1 MVRPVGG
8 RGRSGAQEEV
18 AAKRTID
25 TLEGGKNLIHPTIHI
40 K

>member
-25 TLEGGKNLIHPTIHI
+25 TLEGGKNLIHPMIHI